1 MLEPVIIDPNGEE
14 IKEKVI
20 MSLTSFF
27 NDNIHKYD
35 CYIKNFIIK
44 AKNNNINIT
53 EIFIKRQ
60 LLKDF
65 EELVLTD
72 LINNYERVLNNKE
85 KYENYNYHLFYN
97 VINNIPYN
105 NDDNNT
111 YLFHKFRDL
120 YEIIIMD
127 FTNPILPITIA
138 SNSYFI
144 KHLNNKLIVL
154 NKDYNHL
161 NKQFTIILLVVN
173 LISFTN
179 LLLFIFGN

>member
-1 MLEPVIIDPNGEE
+1 
-14 IKEKVI
+14 

-44 AKNNNINIT
+44 VKNNNININ

-85 KYENYNYHLFYN
+85 NMK
-97 VINNIPYN
+97 
-105 NDDNNT
+105 
-111 YLFHKFRDL
+111 
-120 YEIIIMD
+120 IIIIIY
-127 FTNPILPITIA
+127 FTML
-138 SNSYFI
+138 
-144 KHLNNKLIVL
+144 
-154 NKDYNHL
+154 
-161 NKQFTIILLVVN
+161 
-173 LISFTN
+173 
-179 LLLFIFGN
+179 